1 MKIAVGADHAGWGR
15 KESLKGVL
23 EERGLEIVDVG
34 TDGEAS
40 VDYPDFAFEVGR
52 RVAAGEAGLGLLV
65 CGSGI
70 GMSISANKV
79 NGVRAALCHDD
90 VTAEMS
96 RRHNDANVL
105 CLPADLLGRR
115 LIENIVHIWLDT
127 EFEGGRHARRV
138 GKITAIE
145 TGQNP
150 AESGD
155 Q

>member
-1 MKIAVGADHAGWGR
+1 MKIAVSADHR
-15 KESLKGVL
+15 GVSIYTL
-23 EERGLEIVDVG
+23 VRDLVTSCGHQLVEVP
-34 TDGEAS
+34 TCQANS
-40 VDYPDFAFEVGR
+40 CDYPDMAWA
-52 RVAAGEAGLGLLV
+52 VASAVAGGQADRGILM

-79 NGVRAALCHDD
+79 KGVRAALCHDD
-90 VTAEMS
+90 VTAEMA

-138 GKITAIE
+138 AKITAIE
-145 TGQNP
+145 SGQNP
-150 AESGD
+150 AESTD